1 MGAASSRP
9 VSRGTGQPGSVSDS
23 SYYNTLINNQK
34 QQVANVPAVQSAQ
47 NRAQTP
53 PNRPGPTPPGF
64 GNQQQGQVG
73 PDGGR
78 YQGAYDAYVQRYG
91 GGNSAPQQPP
101 PPPPTQPSGA
111 PQGTSTAPPP
121 RPNRPGIRMGNGY
134 ASRS

>member
-9 VSRGTGQPGSVSDS
+9 VSGGTGQPGSVSDS

-73 PDGGR
+73 DR
-78 YQGAYDAYVQRYG
+78 KSTRL
-91 GGNSAPQQPP
+91 NSSHIPLSRM
-101 PPPPTQPSGA
+101 PSSA
-111 PQGTSTAPPP
+111 
-121 RPNRPGIRMGNGY
+121 
-134 ASRS
+134 